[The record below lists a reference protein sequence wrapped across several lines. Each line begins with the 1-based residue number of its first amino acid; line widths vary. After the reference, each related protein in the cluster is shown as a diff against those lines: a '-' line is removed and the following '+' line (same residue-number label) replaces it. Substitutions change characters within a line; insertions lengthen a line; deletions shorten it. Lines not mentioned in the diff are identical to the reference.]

1 MVTSRKPLYCPSA
14 VCNTGQYILG
24 TPSREFCNQGRQTAV
39 KPDLF
44 VSDISASDPV
54 QDSVLLESVGLG
66 TAVYRGS
73 VPQGKCQG
81 RAAGIAV
88 THLTCI
94 YATAGCNLSQDTVH
108 PAFAL
113 PVDTPSQE
121 TVRQKFG
128 HDKFADYGGFT
139 AL

>member
-1 MVTSRKPLYCPSA
+1 M
-14 VCNTGQYILG
+14 
-24 TPSREFCNQGRQTAV
+24 
-39 KPDLF
+39 PDIF

-54 QDSVLLESVGLG
+54 QDLVLLESVGLG

-81 RAAGIAV
+81 RTAGTAI

-94 YATAGCNLSQDTVH
+94 YATAGCSLSQDTVH
-108 PAFAL
+108 VAL
-113 PVDTPSQE
+113 ALGIDTPSQE

-128 HDKFADYGGFT
+128 QDRFAGYVGGGGGGWT
-139 AL
+139 GLK